1 MVYPPNMTTM
11 DEYIEQLLVELYPDN
26 PTPWCCAKHPGW
38 AHPWFCQGTLVKAL
52 TAWEISTFPSTTQG
66 KREEKE
72 GPRGRIR
79 PHTSTKVLEI
89 CEGVPG
95 WHPWLLWQERSKDRR
110 AGLQIDSMGDRKVL
124 EGLADGCA
132 QRASTG
138 CWPLGFPRGGRT
150 LTQKKLEEELK
161 ALKGVWNSSRL
172 SRWLSQRTT

>member
-1 MVYPPNMTTM
+1 MSR
-11 DEYIEQLLVELYPDN
+11 QPDS
-26 PTPWCCAKHPGW
+26 PWCCAKHPGW

-95 WHPWLLWQERSKDRR
+95 WHPWLLWQERNKDRR
-110 AGLQIDSMGDRKVL
+110 AGLQTDSMGVRKVL

-150 LTQKKLEEELK
+150 PHPEEAWGGAQSPQRGSEIPAGSQGDSRRATQM
-161 ALKGVWNSSRL
+161 AVWSM
-172 SRWLSQRTT
+172 